1 MSDES
6 VQVKDTTAWVIGR
19 ICEHVPSAVLTD
31 QFIIPLLNTLVNGLA
46 AEPRVATN
54 VCWVSV
60 WCILFSSSVS
70 CHQHPQAISSLAEAA
85 YDNVDIPDDAIDD
98 QPDTYCLSS
107 LYSALMSKVLDATQR
122 SVCVRCFVVLSLIL
136 I

>member
-60 WCILFSSSVS
+60 WCVLF
-70 CHQHPQAISSLAEAA
+70 
-85 YDNVDIPDDAIDD
+85 
-98 QPDTYCLSS
+98 
-107 LYSALMSKVLDATQR
+107 
-122 SVCVRCFVVLSLIL
+122 
-136 I
+136 

>member
-1 MSDES
+1 MNDES

-31 QFIIPLLNTLVNGLA
+31 QFVIPLLNTLVNGLA

-60 WCILFSSSVS
+60 CCLVVTSYVMNTLRLSRRWQR
-70 CHQHPQAISSLAEAA
+70 QHMT
-85 YDNVDIPDDAIDD
+85 V
-98 QPDTYCLSS
+98 
-107 LYSALMSKVLDATQR
+107 
-122 SVCVRCFVVLSLIL
+122 
-136 I
+136 

>member
-31 QFIIPLLNTLVNGLA
+31 QFIMPLLNTLVNGLS

-54 VCWVSV
+54 VCWVS
-60 WCILFSSSVS
+60 SVLL
-70 CHQHPQAISSLAEAA
+70 CLLCYVINTPTPRPYHPWQRQH
-85 YDNVDIPDDAIDD
+85 
-98 QPDTYCLSS
+98 
-107 LYSALMSKVLDATQR
+107 
-122 SVCVRCFVVLSLIL
+122 LIV
-136 I
+136 

>member
-1 MSDES
+1 
-6 VQVKDTTAWVIGR
+6 
-19 ICEHVPSAVLTD
+19 VLGEC
-31 QFIIPLLNTLVNGLA
+31 V
-46 AEPRVATN
+46 
-54 VCWVSV
+54 VCTVLS
-60 WCILFSSSVS
+60 ISMS

-122 SVCVRCFVVLSLIL
+122 FVCVRC
-136 I
+136 